1 MPQKSDATVHILEK
15 KATLFKRSLTPHWHV
30 RFKAHG
36 KWHRVTTKTD
46 DLKEAKDIAV
56 KIVTKAWH
64 RQEDNLPI
72 ISKRFKNVA
81 NLAIRRMQDAD
92 SAKQGK
98 ATYKTYIQVLNRYLI
113 PFFGNYNIDNI
124 TQALMN
130 DFDKWRVIKMNTK
143 DDEKKNKDN
152 PRKKVVKEVLDPS
165 KMKMPSASVINNHNS
180 AMNRVFDEA
189 LERGYMTK
197 LQIPF
202 LRNDGV
208 KAEKRPTITVDEYT
222 TLHRGLKSW
231 VDEARSGNETKLR
244 HILRD
249 YILILAHTGIRSGT
263 EAMNLKWHDVNFFTK
278 SKVQYLGIRVNGKTG
293 ERHVTVRHD
302 AIRYFDRLRSMNA
315 QYAKLSFNDFLKA
328 RFDSYVFRVEG
339 KTRKGEII
347 HKDMTTAFGRMFTR
361 YLERVGLHI
370 DKSTQKPRTLYSLR
384 HMYATFALTYDRMSV
399 YTLAEHM
406 GTSVKMI
413 EDHYGQLLLK
423 DKAAEIAGDKEWFLA
438 KAKREDARHKKKI
451 L

>member
-1 MPQKSDATVHILEK
+1 MPQKSDATLHILEK

-152 PRKKVVKEVLDPS
+152 PRKKVVKEVLD
-165 KMKMPSASVINNHNS
+165 I
-180 AMNRVFDEA
+180 
-189 LERGYMTK
+189 
-197 LQIPF
+197 
-202 LRNDGV
+202 
-208 KAEKRPTITVDEYT
+208 AE
-222 TLHRGLKSW
+222 
-231 VDEARSGNETKLR
+231 
-244 HILRD
+244 
-249 YILILAHTGIRSGT
+249 
-263 EAMNLKWHDVNFFTK
+263 
-278 SKVQYLGIRVNGKTG
+278 
-293 ERHVTVRHD
+293 
-302 AIRYFDRLRSMNA
+302 
-315 QYAKLSFNDFLKA
+315 
-328 RFDSYVFRVEG
+328 
-339 KTRKGEII
+339 
-347 HKDMTTAFGRMFTR
+347 
-361 YLERVGLHI
+361 
-370 DKSTQKPRTLYSLR
+370 
-384 HMYATFALTYDRMSV
+384 
-399 YTLAEHM
+399 
-406 GTSVKMI
+406 
-413 EDHYGQLLLK
+413 
-423 DKAAEIAGDKEWFLA
+423 
-438 KAKREDARHKKKI
+438 
-451 L
+451 

>member
-113 PFFGNYNIDNI
+113 PFFGTYNIDNI

-143 DDEKKNKDN
+143 DDDKKNKDN

-438 KAKREDARHKKKI
+438 KAKREDARQKKKI